1 LTADTTGVDGAV
13 VADAGDEH
21 EAPRPTWTVRARP
34 ITRSFGPAILIVA
47 AQQIFF
53 PAPAGIVVRGLIVG
67 GLTAL
72 IALGMALIYRANR
85 ILNFAQADLGL
96 VPVMVTYMLLTEAGL
111 PYLVAVPIG
120 LAVAVLLGATTERLV
135 IRRFARAPRLLVTI
149 ATVGLS
155 QVLVAAALLIPRIWD
170 QRPLIVEI
178 EPPFH
183 GTTEI
188 GGVFFDVNDLLALIM
203 TPLVVGLVAV
213 FLQRSG
219 VGVAIR
225 ASADNP
231 GRAALLG
238 IPVERLNALVWSLA
252 AALAF
257 VTVFLRAGVLGVP
270 TAVGTT
276 FAFGILLRSL
286 VALVLGRLTDL
297 PAVAASAVALG
308 VLELGI
314 SWEHSPR
321 LAEPVLGLIVLV
333 VLVVRRREVTQID
346 VPEASAWKA
355 AEEIRPVPRELARL
369 PVVRNLRWLLVG
381 LTVAVAAVLP
391 HVLPVDRSLRGSAL
405 LIYAI
410 LGLSL
415 VILSGWSGHISLGQ
429 VAFFAIGAALGGKAS
444 ADWGANLFAALVLAA
459 AAGALVAAVVGIPAL
474 RLRGLYFAVTT
485 FALSLATTSYLLND
499 EFFDWVPRDRIPRP
513 ALLGRLEISSA
524 TQVFELALVV
534 LVAMVFGLRGIRASR
549 TGRALVALR
558 DNERAAQAYSIDGV
572 KTPLGAFALS
582 GAIAS
587 LAGALFVHH
596 QQSFDPS
603 SYSAVENLSILTMVV
618 VGGMSCPT
626 GAVLGATFLLGTR
639 WFLDPEWQILAS
651 GVGVLAIL
659 LLVPGGLASLV
670 YRVRDWWLRRLARSR
685 GLDVSAY
692 VARSAAA
699 ASPGDAA
706 GVPAASPIPAS
717 TVPPDAVG
725 AATRRGGGA
734 GVRAASPDSGERAML
749 DVSDLCVSYGG
760 VQVLF
765 GVDLTVRR
773 GEAVALLGTNGAGK
787 STVLRA
793 ISGLVEV
800 DNGRIRFDGRDIT
813 GRPAPAIAALGVAQM
828 PGGSGVFPSLTVN
841 ENLRAAEWLVRRDR
855 SALADGHA
863 EVQRLFPVLTTLVDQ
878 QAANLSGG
886 QQQMLA
892 LAMVFLGRPKLL
904 MIDELSLGLAP
915 IVVSRLLR
923 LVEALR
929 EQGTTVVV
937 VEQSVNV
944 ALAVTDRA
952 VFLERGEVRFT
963 GSAGDLLERS
973 DLLRSVFLGTA
984 GGSVGAHDPERGDVE
999 PPAEGRA
1006 DVRQSDMADADSE
1019 PTVSAA
1025 RDMAVRPRPAA
1036 DATIAAVGLTRAF
1049 GGVRA
1054 VQDVSFEVA
1063 SGEIVGV
1070 IGPNGAGKTTLFD
1083 LLSGFVPVDEGRVL
1097 LRGSDVTRLRSHQRA
1112 AQGLG
1117 RSFQDARLFP
1127 GLTVDET
1134 IAAAME
1140 RWVAVRDPLSAAFHL
1155 PNAYDSERR
1164 VARRVDELVELLA
1177 LGAYRSLFTVELS
1190 TGTRRVVDLACL
1202 LAHRPDVVLL
1212 DEPAAGIAQREVE
1225 ALAPLVLRIR
1235 DETGA
1240 SLVIVEHDIPLIEAV
1255 ADRLVAMDQGRVI
1268 AVGPPRAVLAD
1279 PEVIESYLGTEAAAV
1294 RRSGKV

>member
-1 LTADTTGVDGAV
+1 MTVGTTGVDAIV
-13 VADAGDEH
+13 DDAGDGR

-34 ITRSFGPAILIVA
+34 AVRSFGPAIVIVA
-47 AQQIFF
+47 AQQVFF

-96 VPVMVTYMLLTEAGL
+96 VPVTVTFMLLTEVGL

-120 LAVAVLLGATTERLV
+120 LIVAVLLGATTERLV

-155 QVLVAAALLIPRIWD
+155 QLLVAAALLVPRIWD

-178 EPPFH
+178 EPPLR
-183 GTTEI
+183 GTTDI
-188 GGVFFDVNDLLALIM
+188 GGVFFNVNDLLALIV
-203 TPLVVGLVAV
+203 TPVVVGFVAAL
-213 FLQRSG
+213 LQRSG

-225 ASADNP
+225 ASADSP

-238 IPVERLNALVWSLA
+238 IPVERLNVLVWSLA
-252 AALAF
+252 AGLAF

-286 VALVLGRLTDL
+286 VALMLGGLTDL

-314 SWEHSPR
+314 SWEHSPG
-321 LAEPVLGLIVLV
+321 LTEPILGLIVLV
-333 VLVVRRREVTQID
+333 VLVVRRREVTRID
-346 VPEASAWKA
+346 VLEASAWKA

-369 PVVRNLRWLLVG
+369 PVVRSLRWLLVG
-381 LTVAVAAVLP
+381 LIVAVAAVLP

-429 VAFFAIGAALGGKAS
+429 VAFFAIGAAVAGKAS
-444 ADWGANLFAALVLAA
+444 SDWGANLFSALVLAA
-459 AAGALVAAVVGIPAL
+459 VAGAFLAAVVGVPAL
-474 RLRGLYFAVTT
+474 RLQGLYFAVAT
-485 FALSLATTSYLLND
+485 FALSLATTSYLLNE
-499 EFFDWVPRDRIPRP
+499 EFFDWVPQDRIPRP
-513 ALLGRLEISSA
+513 ALLGGLEISSA
-524 TQVFELALVV
+524 TQIFELALVV
-534 LVAMVFGLRGIRASR
+534 LVAMVLALRGIRASR

-558 DNERAAQAYSIDGV
+558 DNERAAQAYSIDAV
-572 KTPLGAFALS
+572 KTPLGAFVLS

-603 SYSAVENLSILTMVV
+603 SYSAVENLSVLTMVV
-618 VGGMSCPT
+618 LGGMSCPT
-626 GAVLGATFLLGTR
+626 GAVLGAAFLLGTR

-659 LLVPGGLASLV
+659 LFAPGGLASLV
-670 YRVRDWWLRRLARSR
+670 YRVRDWWLRRLARGR

-692 VARSAAA
+692 TAQAADA
-699 ASPGDAA
+699 ASRSGID
-706 GVPAASPIPAS
+706 
-717 TVPPDAVG
+717 
-725 AATRRGGGA
+725 
-734 GVRAASPDSGERAML
+734 GERAARPAPPPTEDGIDGALL

-765 GVDLTVRR
+765 GVDMTVRR

-793 ISGLVEV
+793 ISGLV
-800 DNGRIRFDGRDIT
+800 DADGGRIRFDGRDIT

-828 PGGSGVFPSLTVN
+828 PGGSGVFPSLTVD
-841 ENLRAAEWLVRRDR
+841 ENLRAAEWLSRRDR
-855 SALADGHA
+855 SALAAGRA
-863 EVQRLFPVLTTLVDQ
+863 EVHRLFPVLRTRSDDHAT
-878 QAANLSGG
+878 NLSGG

-915 IVVSRLLR
+915 IVVGRLLR
-923 LVEALR
+923 LVESLR
-929 EQGTTVVV
+929 ERGTTVIV

-944 ALAVTDRA
+944 ALAVADRA

-963 GSAGDLLERS
+963 GSASDLLERS

-984 GGSVGAHDPERGDVE
+984 DVSVAEGDVARRE
-999 PPAEGRA
+999 LELPTGPPVRVGRSGTG
-1006 DVRQSDMADADSE
+1006 DIDSA
-1019 PTVSAA
+1019 PAG
-1025 RDMAVRPRPAA
+1025 DAVREAGMAPGPAA
-1036 DATIAAVGLTRAF
+1036 DAPIAAVGLSRAF

-1054 VQDVSFEVA
+1054 VEDVSFEVA
-1063 SGEIVGV
+1063 AGEIVGV

-1083 LLSGFVPVDEGRVL
+1083 LLSGFVPVDAGRVL
-1097 LRGSDVTRLRSHQRA
+1097 LRGSDVSRLRSSQRA

-1117 RSFQDARLFP
+1117 RSFQDALLFP

-1164 VARRVDELVELLA
+1164 VAQRVDELVDLLG
-1177 LGAYRSLFTVELS
+1177 LGAYRSLFVAELS

-1212 DEPAAGIAQREVE
+1212 DEPAGGIAQREVE

-1235 DETGA
+1235 DATGA

-1255 ADRLVAMDQGRVI
+1255 ADRLMAMDQGRVI
-1268 AVGPPRAVLAD
+1268 AVGSPKAVLAD
-1279 PEVIESYLGTEAAAV
+1279 PEVIASYLGSEAAAV